1 MYSRYMVLWHRL
13 TSHDKL
19 YSVFHTPFQH
29 VHETSPGKNDNFHPI
44 YLLHLPCELRT
55 VLDFGLF
62 GNLIRLT
69 LALYAVSVRQ
79 AQNLLPDSFR
89 FHLTMDTLAFS

>member
-1 MYSRYMVLWHRL
+1 ML
-13 TSHDKL
+13 
-19 YSVFHTPFQH
+19 HTLFQH
-29 VHETSPGKNDNFHPI
+29 VYETSPGKNDNFHPI
-44 YLLHLPCELRT
+44 YLLHLPCELRA

-79 AQNLLPDSFR
+79 AGILLPASFR